1 MGVVVDQYHL
11 AVNDPWVHWGY
22 FFAATVGSLTLGLG
36 AYRIHG
42 ETEPRESDARRW
54 WQKFFNTVGA
64 AAGWLA
70 GWVVLVRWL
79 GCAGFVCDGEPSGWT
94 MLLAVIAFAGIS
106 GQLPFSL
113 MVSID
118 ALRVLIGKL
127 DLRK

>member
-1 MGVVVDQYHL
+1 
-11 AVNDPWVHWGY
+11 
-22 FFAATVGSLTLGLG
+22 
-36 AYRIHG
+36 
-42 ETEPRESDARRW
+42 
-54 WQKFFNTVGA
+54 
-64 AAGWLA
+64 
-70 GWVVLVRWL
+70 
-79 GCAGFVCDGEPSGWT
+79 